1 METTWVKIKLWNL
14 WKLKK
19 IKFFV
24 SHKIHENVKIHE
36 NYKMDIHVSKSSGL
50 VNEWMDGWLNEGT
63 F

>member
-36 NYKMDIHVSKSSGL
+36 NYKMDTHVS
-50 VNEWMDGWLNEGT
+50 VDWWMKEH
-63 F
+63 FRIE